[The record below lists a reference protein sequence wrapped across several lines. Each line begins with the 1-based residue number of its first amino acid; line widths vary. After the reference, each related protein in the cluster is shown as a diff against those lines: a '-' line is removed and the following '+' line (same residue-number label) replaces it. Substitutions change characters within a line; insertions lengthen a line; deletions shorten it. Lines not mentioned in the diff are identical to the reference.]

1 MNLVSSSHFFPREN
15 QLRNEIRC
23 LSFLITV
30 HIVTAFWLNQEQTV
44 QLRKYD
50 RMQWKYPQA
59 VTECSESTHS
69 QWQNAVKVPISRA
82 HGPWVPVVQWTCYQC
97 QYFDSARVVMA
108 SYSNWW
114 ICFLYVSVQ
123 SCGSLRR
130 TEKKFQICTKR
141 QYFANIPACSCAVIC
156 LVHFDPQLNSV
167 RTWLACSSSRTV
179 YRFSLISVKTNIS
192 SYLRA

>member
-114 ICFLYVSVQ
+114 IVFFTSAFKAVVPFVELKKRSKSVQ
-123 SCGSLRR
+123 RDSTLLTSLHVHAPSYVWSTLIHSWIQSELGWHAQAVGLFIGS
-130 TEKKFQICTKR
+130 
-141 QYFANIPACSCAVIC
+141 
-156 LVHFDPQLNSV
+156 H
-167 RTWLACSSSRTV
+167 
-179 YRFSLISVKTNIS
+179 
-192 SYLRA
+192 